1 MKHRFIDDIF
11 VLDSRAMGL
20 CTVSYLDTE
29 GIRHS
34 VEVEADT
41 LYEAAVLAVKTFK
54 QHHCEPGDISK
65 LEVEIRSSVTH
76 TVTLKKVR
84 QWLSGG
90 PKTPKEAVLKERLR
104 AML

>member
-1 MKHRFIDDIF
+1 M
-11 VLDSRAMGL
+11 LDSRVMGP

-34 VEVEADT
+34 VEVEAET

-54 QHHCEPGDISK
+54 QHHCEPSDISK
-65 LEVEIRSSVTH
+65 LDVEIRSSVTH

-84 QWLSGG
+84 QWLTGG
-90 PKTPKEAVLKERLR
+90 AKTPKEAIMKERLR
-104 AML
+104 ELL